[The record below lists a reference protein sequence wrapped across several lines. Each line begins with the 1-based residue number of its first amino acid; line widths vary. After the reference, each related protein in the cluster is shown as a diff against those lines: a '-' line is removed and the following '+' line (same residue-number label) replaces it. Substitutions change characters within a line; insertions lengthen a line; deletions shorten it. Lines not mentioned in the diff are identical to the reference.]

1 MALALV
7 MMVLMMVSSVGVGL
21 VAVATADRQATGE
34 RLETPK
40 CLEEGL
46 PSCGDG
52 EWVSSCGF
60 ISLERGGVVSRE
72 VELVKLKV
80 EGNYS
85 IFALVPTEDGI
96 VAVPFKTFFGIPFEE
111 HIKEYTREIDIAF
124 IERKKQLM
132 RVKDSID
139 VPIIEEFDVE
149 MWITKGA
156 FISSIYSGQTAH
168 GGLW

>member
-1 MALALV
+1 MNLGTKAKTIGMILL
-7 MMVLMMVSSVGVGL
+7 VGVL
-21 VAVATADRQATGE
+21 LAVPAGIVLA
-34 RLETPK
+34 ETPGNPRK
-40 CLEEGL
+40 PECEVGL
-46 PSCGDG
+46 DKEWLPHGDG

-149 MWITKGA
+149 MWITTGRV
-156 FISSIYSGQTAH
+156 Q
-168 GGLW
+168 